1 MIRSNDI
8 FALSSPEFVGGQ
20 LYAAFSG
27 GRASHKRESF
37 WRSWG
42 LPRPQ

>member
-8 FALSSPEFVGGQ
+8 LALSNREFVGRQ
-20 LYAAFSG
+20 LYTAFAG
-27 GRASHKRESF
+27 EPRTAKRESF

-42 LPRPQ
+42 LPKPE

>member
-8 FALSSPEFVGGQ
+8 LALANREFVGRQ
-20 LYAAFSG
+20 LFSAFAG
-27 GRASHKRESF
+27 GTRSSRRESF

-42 LPRPQ
+42 LPRPE

>member
-8 FALSSPEFVGGQ
+8 LALANREFVGRQ
-20 LYAAFSG
+20 LFTAFPG
-27 GRASHKRESF
+27 GERNGRRESF

-42 LPRPQ
+42 LTRPE